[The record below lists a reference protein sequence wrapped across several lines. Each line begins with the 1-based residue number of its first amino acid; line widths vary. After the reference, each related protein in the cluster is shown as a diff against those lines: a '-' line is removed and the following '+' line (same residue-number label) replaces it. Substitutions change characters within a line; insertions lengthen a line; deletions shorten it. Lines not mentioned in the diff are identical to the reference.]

1 METTQTVELLLDKFP
16 KAARK
21 AYRVPH
27 ITNNLVAVSELCDA
41 GCTVYFHK
49 HGVEIEFEGEVIGR
63 GWRDKR
69 TRLWRVPLTSKG
81 GERLTPHTDPEEY
94 DSSSGMVF
102 QAEVNSI
109 YECENKE
116 QLTKYYHASL
126 GSHPKAIL
134 IEAENS
140 NYL

>member
-49 HGVEIEFEGEVIGR
+49 HGVEMSSKERSLAEDGGTNVPDSGESHSLPRVA
-63 GWRDKR
+63 RD
-69 TRLWRVPLTSKG
+69 
-81 GERLTPHTDPEEY
+81 
-94 DSSSGMVF
+94 
-102 QAEVNSI
+102 
-109 YECENKE
+109 
-116 QLTKYYHASL
+116 
-126 GSHPKAIL
+126 SHPTQTQQNMTQAAAWSFRQKQIQFM
-134 IEAENS
+134 NVKTR
-140 NYL
+140 NN